1 MKLEDLQVYT
11 LSMESGEDI
20 WQIVS
25 DWKYFAKDTI
35 GKQLV
40 RSTDSVAANISE
52 GYGWYS
58 YKENKHF
65 CYYARG
71 SLSESK
77 TWLTKA
83 HNRSLLSEELFQ
95 DLYKKLNNLGVKLN
109 NYIKSIGPQ

>member
-11 LSMESGEDI
+11 LSMEIGEDI

-25 DWKYFAKDTI
+25 EWKYFEKDTI

-40 RSTDSVAANISE
+40 RFTDSVAANISE

-65 CYYARG
+65 CYYTWG
-71 SLSESK
+71 LLSESK
-77 TWLTKA
+77 TWPTKV
-83 HNRSLLSEELFQ
+83 HNRSLLSEGLFQ
-95 DLYKKLNNLGVKLN
+95 NLYKKLDSLSVKLN

>member
-1 MKLEDLQVYT
+1 MKLEELQVYT
-11 LSMESGEDI
+11 LSMEIGDEI

-25 DWKYFAKDTI
+25 DWKYFEKDTV

-40 RSTDSVAANISE
+40 RSADSIAANISE
-52 GYGWYS
+52 GFGRYS

-83 HNRSLLSEELFQ
+83 YNRSLLSEELFQ
-95 DLYKKLNNLGVKLN
+95 DLLKN
-109 NYIKSIGPQ
+109 

>member
-1 MKLEDLQVYT
+1 
-11 LSMESGEDI
+11 MESGEDI
-20 WQIVS
+20 WKIVS
-25 DWKYFAKDTI
+25 EWKYFEKDTI

-40 RSTDSVAANISE
+40 RSTDYVAANISE
-52 GYGWYS
+52 GYNRYS

-83 HNRSLLSEELFQ
+83 HNRSLLSEGLFQ
-95 DLYKKLNNLGVKLN
+95 NLYKKLDSLSVKLN
-109 NYIKSIGPQ
+109 NYIKSISPQ